1 MTAAGGKGG
10 REREARCLYG
20 SIKTNTEVCARP
32 HHQQR
37 ACTAREEASAR
48 WAAGTAG
55 YPCWSVPTPLA
66 EPEQATLLTK
76 SWGDIQLPLAPEHRS
91 GYKDNQLSS

>member
-48 WAAGTAG
+48 RAAGTAG